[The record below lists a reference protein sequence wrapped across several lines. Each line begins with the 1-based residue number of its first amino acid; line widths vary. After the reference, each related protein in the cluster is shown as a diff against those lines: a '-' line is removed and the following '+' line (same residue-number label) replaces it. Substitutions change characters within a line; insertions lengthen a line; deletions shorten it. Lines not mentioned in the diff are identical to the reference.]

1 MDHVGGYTLA
11 LDMTDFDLI
20 VEKNE
25 AIKLTYPWALAK
37 GFDTATPV
45 SEFIP
50 KSAITDPNNVKLW
63 LKVDGE
69 MKQDG
74 NTQDMIYKIPH
85 LISFVSRYMTLEEG
99 DLILTGT
106 PEGGSPVKRG
116 QTIICG
122 LGDKMEM
129 TFPIKMAAATSS
141 SRDLRR
147 FVEFGRKIIAVGRNY
162 REHAA
167 ELGNPVPK
175 TPLIFLKPPSSYL
188 QQGGKIKLPPGC
200 DELHHEVELGVV
212 ISKTGASIAESNA
225 MDYVGGYAL
234 ALDMTARDLQNK
246 AKKLGQPWTLAKG
259 FDTALPVS
267 RFISKTEIL
276 QPDNVHLWLKVDG
289 ELKQDGNTRDMIFT
303 IPYLISYISQSMT
316 LEEGDFILTGT
327 PEGVSE
333 VKPGQT
339 IACGLGDKIDMT
351 FPVVL

>member
-1 MDHVGGYTLA
+1 
-11 LDMTDFDLI
+11 
-20 VEKNE
+20 
-25 AIKLTYPWALAK
+25 
-37 GFDTATPV
+37 
-45 SEFIP
+45 
-50 KSAITDPNNVKLW
+50 
-63 LKVDGE
+63 
-69 MKQDG
+69 
-74 NTQDMIYKIPH
+74 
-85 LISFVSRYMTLEEG
+85 
-99 DLILTGT
+99 
-106 PEGGSPVKRG
+106 
-116 QTIICG
+116 
-122 LGDKMEM
+122 
-129 TFPIKMAAATSS
+129 MAAATSS

-267 RFISKTEIL
+267 RFISKTEIP

>member
-1 MDHVGGYTLA
+1 M
-11 LDMTDFDLI
+11 
-20 VEKNE
+20 
-25 AIKLTYPWALAK
+25 
-37 GFDTATPV
+37 
-45 SEFIP
+45 
-50 KSAITDPNNVKLW
+50 
-63 LKVDGE
+63 
-69 MKQDG
+69 
-74 NTQDMIYKIPH
+74 
-85 LISFVSRYMTLEEG
+85 
-99 DLILTGT
+99 
-106 PEGGSPVKRG
+106 
-116 QTIICG
+116 
-122 LGDKMEM
+122 
-129 TFPIKMAAATSS
+129 
-141 SRDLRR
+141 
-147 FVEFGRKIIAVGRNY
+147 EFGRKIIAVGRNY

-212 ISKTGASIAESNA
+212 ISKTGVSIPESNA

-267 RFISKTEIL
+267 RFVSKTEIPE
-276 QPDNVHLWLKVDG
+276 PDNVHIWLKVDG

-303 IPYLISYISQSMT
+303 IPYLISFISQSMT
-316 LEEGDFILTGT
+316 LEEGDLILTGT

-339 IACGLGDKIDMT
+339 IACGLGDKVDMT
-351 FPVVL
+351 FPVV

>member
-1 MDHVGGYTLA
+1 M
-11 LDMTDFDLI
+11 
-20 VEKNE
+20 
-25 AIKLTYPWALAK
+25 
-37 GFDTATPV
+37 
-45 SEFIP
+45 
-50 KSAITDPNNVKLW
+50 
-63 LKVDGE
+63 
-69 MKQDG
+69 Q
-74 NTQDMIYKIPH
+74 
-85 LISFVSRYMTLEEG
+85 
-99 DLILTGT
+99 
-106 PEGGSPVKRG
+106 
-116 QTIICG
+116 
-122 LGDKMEM
+122 
-129 TFPIKMAAATSS
+129 
-141 SRDLRR
+141 
-147 FVEFGRKIIAVGRNY
+147 
-162 REHAA
+162 
-167 ELGNPVPK
+167 
-175 TPLIFLKPPSSYL
+175 
-188 QQGGKIKLPPGC
+188 LPPGC

-259 FDTALPVS
+259 FDTALPVG
-267 RFISKTEIL
+267 RFISKTEIP

-289 ELKQDGNTRDMIFT
+289 ELKQDGNTQDMIFT

>member
-1 MDHVGGYTLA
+1 
-11 LDMTDFDLI
+11 
-20 VEKNE
+20 
-25 AIKLTYPWALAK
+25 
-37 GFDTATPV
+37 
-45 SEFIP
+45 
-50 KSAITDPNNVKLW
+50 
-63 LKVDGE
+63 
-69 MKQDG
+69 
-74 NTQDMIYKIPH
+74 
-85 LISFVSRYMTLEEG
+85 
-99 DLILTGT
+99 
-106 PEGGSPVKRG
+106 
-116 QTIICG
+116 
-122 LGDKMEM
+122 
-129 TFPIKMAAATSS
+129 MAAATSS

-267 RFISKTEIL
+267 RFISKTEIP

-327 PEGVSE
+327 PEGVSV

>member
-1 MDHVGGYTLA
+1 
-11 LDMTDFDLI
+11 
-20 VEKNE
+20 
-25 AIKLTYPWALAK
+25 
-37 GFDTATPV
+37 
-45 SEFIP
+45 
-50 KSAITDPNNVKLW
+50 
-63 LKVDGE
+63 
-69 MKQDG
+69 
-74 NTQDMIYKIPH
+74 
-85 LISFVSRYMTLEEG
+85 
-99 DLILTGT
+99 
-106 PEGGSPVKRG
+106 
-116 QTIICG
+116 
-122 LGDKMEM
+122 
-129 TFPIKMAAATSS
+129 MAAAPS

-200 DELHHEVELGVV
+200 DELHHEVELGIV
-212 ISKTGASIAESNA
+212 ISKTGVSIPESNA

-267 RFISKTEIL
+267 RFVSKTEIPE
-276 QPDNVHLWLKVDG
+276 PDNAHIWLKVDG

-303 IPYLISYISQSMT
+303 IPYLISFISQSMT
-316 LEEGDFILTGT
+316 LEEGDLILTGT

-339 IACGLGDKIDMT
+339 IACGLGDKVDMT
-351 FPVVL
+351 FPVV

>member
-1 MDHVGGYTLA
+1 
-11 LDMTDFDLI
+11 
-20 VEKNE
+20 
-25 AIKLTYPWALAK
+25 
-37 GFDTATPV
+37 
-45 SEFIP
+45 
-50 KSAITDPNNVKLW
+50 
-63 LKVDGE
+63 
-69 MKQDG
+69 
-74 NTQDMIYKIPH
+74 
-85 LISFVSRYMTLEEG
+85 
-99 DLILTGT
+99 
-106 PEGGSPVKRG
+106 
-116 QTIICG
+116 
-122 LGDKMEM
+122 
-129 TFPIKMAAATSS
+129 MAAATSS

-212 ISKTGASIAESNA
+212 ISKTGVSIAESNA

-267 RFISKTEIL
+267 RFISKTEIP

-289 ELKQDGNTRDMIFT
+289 ELKQDGNTQDMIFT